1 MGYRALVLVL
11 TLVLAALV
19 GVVLGLLGGGGSIL
33 MVPLL
38 TLVAG
43 LDPKE
48 AIATSLLV
56 VGVTSF
62 AALVPHALA
71 GRVRWR
77 TGVTFGAA
85 AMAGAYAGGRLA
97 AYIPGRVLL
106 AGFAVLMLATSIAM
120 IRGRRGADPPAN
132 DTSGEPAPAR
142 SSGHSAVR
150 YVLQGVA
157 VGLVTGTVG
166 AGGGFLVVPALVLLG
181 GLSMTSAVATSLLVI
196 AMNSAAGL
204 AGHLASTTIDWP
216 FALSVTALAVVGSVI
231 GGLLAGRVPQG
242 ALRTAFGWFVLAMGA
257 LVLGQSALSG

>member
-1 MGYRALVLVL
+1 MLVLVL
-11 TLVLAALV
+11 ALAALV

-43 LDPKE
+43 LAPKE

-56 VGVTSF
+56 VGVTSL
-62 AALVPHALA
+62 AALVPHARA

-77 TGVTFGAA
+77 TGVTFGLA
-85 AMAGAYAGGRLA
+85 AMVGAYAGGRLA
-97 AYIPGRVLL
+97 AFIPGRVLL
-106 AGFAVLMLATSIAM
+106 AGFALLMLATAIAM
-120 IRGRRGADPPAN
+120 IRGRRGGREQSD
-132 DTSGEPAPAR
+132 DTSAVPVPAR
-142 SSGHSAVR
+142 STVRTTGR

-181 GLSMTSAVATSLLVI
+181 GLSMTAAVATSLLVI

-204 AGHLASTTIDWP
+204 AGHLASTALDWP
-216 FALSVTALAVVGSVI
+216 FALSVTALAVVGAVA
-231 GGLLAGRVPQG
+231 GGLFAGRVPQ
-242 ALRTAFGWFVLAMGA
+242 ATLRTAFGWFVLAMGA
-257 LVLGQSALSG
+257 LVLGQSALAG